1 MKTAKSKKTASKYE
15 ELTEQEI
22 LNRLLAG
29 MTASVDPNKIFYVG
43 TNQAGETIY
52 KLAGKKLAAN
62 QAATLRSEAQ
72 MLQKMQI
79 WKLFTETLKNEAHQR
94 MWEGM
99 KTLDDSH
106 YGKTLLHAISV
117 FTIIVDKLQ
126 QIQPETPKT
135 HVYEP
140 RTRLSTE

>member
-1 MKTAKSKKTASKYE
+1 MAKSKKEVSS
-15 ELTEQEI
+15 LTEQEI
-22 LNRLLAG
+22 LNSLLAG
-29 MTASVDPNKIFYVG
+29 MTASVDPNRVFYVG

-52 KLAGKKLAAN
+52 KLAGKKLPAN

-135 HVYEP
+135 HVYGP
-140 RTRLSTE
+140 QTRLSTE